1 MRLGRAA
8 QRLRYARAGPAA
20 ARGARLPQL
29 ERAARARGAGPR
41 CRPAPRSALERSRL
55 RLELLDP
62 RLVLQ
67 RGYALLTDDD
77 GARPSPACARPA
89 AGQALR
95 ATLADG
101 EVDLTVA
108 PPRLI

>member
-1 MRLGRAA
+1 VLSNLQRKTSTLQGLEASFPEKLRRAA
-8 QRLRYARAGPAA
+8 AA
-20 ARGARLPQL
+20 AHERL
-29 ERAARARGAGPR
+29 ERA
-41 CRPAPRSALERSRL
+41 RL

-67 RGYALLTDDD
+67 RGYAWLADLD
-77 GARPSPACARPA
+77 GSAVTRGRQTHV
-89 AGQALR
+89 GQALR

-108 PPRLI
+108 PQRLI